1 MLFASLPASAAPNPA
16 THSQGKRIMG
26 LVQAAVGSIGG
37 TLADQWKD
45 FYTVPDGL
53 PPTAALFAAV
63 PRGTNAGRGSNTRGS
78 SNIITNGSRIVVPEG
93 YGLLLM
99 QDGAVTA
106 FVAEAGAYEWNSN
119 DLQSQ
124 SIFSGGGL
132 FDALVRQSWE
142 RFKFGGQPGS
152 QQAAF
157 FVSLKELPDNRFG
170 TQSEIYWDDG
180 YLNAQVGA
188 ITRGSYTLQIVDP
201 IRFVK
206 SFVPASYLQPGQ
218 VFDFTDLDNAAASQ
232 LFNEVVGSLAPAF
245 SLYTNDPAKGNRIT
259 RIQQDA
265 IGFASSLSDAVERAY
280 RWKTDRGL
288 VIVKTAIVS
297 IEYDAHTRELL
308 KTVQRA
314 DALAGTRGNAN
325 LQASVAAGIQSAG
338 ENAGVGGIMGMG
350 IAAGSLGGL
359 AGLQQPAAPAV
370 VPAPQASPGA
380 AAPAADD
387 PMARLTR
394 AKQMLDAGLITQADY
409 DAVKAKALGL

>member
-1 MLFASLPASAAPNPA
+1 
-16 THSQGKRIMG
+16 MG
-26 LVQAAVGSIGG
+26 LIQAAVGSVGG
-37 TLADQWKD
+37 ALADQWKD

-63 PRGTNAGRGSNTRGS
+63 PRGTNAGRGANTKGS

-93 YGLLLM
+93 YGLLLL
-99 QDGAVTA
+99 QDGAITGFA
-106 FVAEAGAYEWNSN
+106 AEPGAYEWNSS
-119 DLQSQ
+119 DLNSQ
-124 SIFSGGGL
+124 SIFTGGGL
-132 FDALVRQSWE
+132 MDALVKQSWE

-188 ITRGSYTLQIVDP
+188 ITRGSYTLKIVDP
-201 IRFVK
+201 ILFVK
-206 SFVPASYLQPGQ
+206 SFVPAAYLQPGQ
-218 VFDFTDLDNAAASQ
+218 VFDFTDLDNAAAGQ
-232 LFNEVVGSLAPAF
+232 LFNEVVASLAPAF

-259 RIQQDA
+259 KIQQDSV
-265 IGFASSLSDAVERAY
+265 GFAQSLSDAVERAY
-280 RWKTDRGL
+280 QWKSGRGL
-288 VIVKTAIVS
+288 AIIRTAIVS

-308 KTVQRA
+308 KSVQRA
-314 DALAGTRGNAN
+314 DALAGARGNSN
-325 LQASVAAGIQSAG
+325 LQASVAAGIQAAG
-338 ENAGVGGIMGMG
+338 QNAGVGGLMGMG
-350 IAAGSLGGL
+350 IATGGLGGL
-359 AGLQQPAAPAV
+359 AGLQQPVAPA
-370 VPAPQASPGA
+370 PAP

-387 PMARLTR
+387 PVARLTK

>member
-1 MLFASLPASAAPNPA
+1 
-16 THSQGKRIMG
+16 MG
-26 LVQAAVGSIGG
+26 LVQAAVGAIGG
-37 TLADQWKD
+37 ALADQWKD

-106 FVAEAGAYEWNSN
+106 FVGQAGAYEWNAN

-142 RFKFGGQPGS
+142 RFKFGGQPGA
-152 QQAAF
+152 QQVAF
-157 FVSLKELPDNRFG
+157 FVSMKELPDNRFG

-206 SFVPASYLQPGQ
+206 SFVPASYLQAGPGSR

-232 LFNEVVGSLAPAF
+232 LFNEVVSSLAPAF
-245 SLYTNDPAKGNRIT
+245 SAYTNDPAKGNRIT

-265 IGFASSLSDAVERAY
+265 LGFAGSLSDAVERAY

-288 VIVKTAIVS
+288 VIVKTAIVA

-314 DALAGTRGNAN
+314 DALTGARGNAN
-325 LQASVAAGIQSAG
+325 LQASVAAGVQAAG

-359 AGLQQPAAPAV
+359 AGLQQPVAPAAAV
-370 VPAPQASPGA
+370 VPAPQASSTP

-387 PMARLTR
+387 PLARLTR

>member
-1 MLFASLPASAAPNPA
+1 
-16 THSQGKRIMG
+16 MG
-26 LVQAAVGSIGG
+26 LIQAVAGAVGG
-37 TLADQWKD
+37 TLADQWLD
-45 FYTVPDGL
+45 FFTVPDGL

-78 SNIITNGSRIVVPEG
+78 ANIISNGSRIVVPEG

-99 QDGAVTA
+99 QDGAITA
-106 FVAEAGAYEWNSN
+106 FVAEAGAYEWRSD
-119 DLQSQ
+119 DLQSP

-132 FDALVRQSWE
+132 FDALIRQSWE
-142 RFKFGGQPGS
+142 RFKFGGQPGA

-157 FVSLKELPDNRFG
+157 FVSMKELPDNRFG

-206 SFVPASYLQPGQ
+206 SFVPASYLQPGA

-232 LFNEVVGSLAPAF
+232 LFNEVVSSLAPAF

-265 IGFASSLSDAVERAY
+265 IGFAASLSDAVERAY
-280 RWKTDRGL
+280 RWKSDRGL

-297 IEYDAHTRELL
+297 IEYDAHSRELL

-314 DALAGTRGNAN
+314 DALTGARGNSN
-325 LQASVAAGIQSAG
+325 LQASVAAGMQSAG

-359 AGLQQPAAPAV
+359 AGLQQPVTPAPAV
-370 VPAPQASPGA
+370 MPAPQVAP
-380 AAPAADD
+380 APAADD
-387 PMARLTR
+387 PIARLTR
-394 AKQMLDAGLITQADY
+394 AKQMLDAGLITPADY